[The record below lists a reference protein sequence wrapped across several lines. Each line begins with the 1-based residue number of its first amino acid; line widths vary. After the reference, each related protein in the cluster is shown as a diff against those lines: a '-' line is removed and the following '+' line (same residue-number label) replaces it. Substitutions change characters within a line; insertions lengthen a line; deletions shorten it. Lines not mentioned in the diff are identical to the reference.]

1 MRKSMNDITIVGV
14 DRRPSTLD
22 CRYVTSVC
30 ASVFFSGKICVFLYP
45 VTFSIIGESRVTS
58 TVVSRAVV
66 KILHTAPL
74 PLSVLSTHA

>member
-30 ASVFFSGKICVFLYP
+30 ASVFFLEKFVFLYP
-45 VTFSIIGESRVTS
+45 VTFSIIGESCVTS
-58 TVVSRAVV
+58 TVVSRVVV